1 MKMLHIL
8 KSKPDAVTESLMQA
22 AGKGHDVQ
30 VFEMYGDNVDY
41 RKLVKLIMDYD
52 KNISWW

>member
-1 MKMLHIL
+1 MLHIL

>member
-1 MKMLHIL
+1 MKLLHIL

-22 AGKGHDVQ
+22 AGQGHDVQ

-41 RKLVKLIMDYD
+41 RKLVKLIMESD